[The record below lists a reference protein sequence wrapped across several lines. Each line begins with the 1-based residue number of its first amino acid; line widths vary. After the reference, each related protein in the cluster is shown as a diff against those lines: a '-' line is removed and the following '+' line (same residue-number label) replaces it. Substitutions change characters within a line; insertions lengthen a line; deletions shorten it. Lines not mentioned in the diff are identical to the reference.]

1 MEDNKNI
8 DTTKAENQGQP
19 AQEEKEKTFTQEEVN
34 RIVQERLARSKNKE
48 QPKGEESNTGAQD
61 KERELQ
67 TREMNILAREKLL
80 DAELSKD
87 CMPLLTGASDEKDL
101 DTRIELIRNLSA
113 KKEEKPE
120 KSKGFTP
127 MGAPNNE
134 THKGD
139 NAIRQAMGLNS

>member
-48 QPKGEESNTGAQD
+48 QPKGEESNTGVQD

-67 TREMNILAREKLL
+67 TREMNILARE
-80 DAELSKD
+80 
-87 CMPLLTGASDEKDL
+87 
-101 DTRIELIRNLSA
+101 
-113 KKEEKPE
+113 
-120 KSKGFTP
+120 SKGFTP